1 MHPASS
7 APTSLAGFLLTRE
20 KTLNES
26 QHVAW
31 IQFGTQA

>member
-31 IQFGTQA
+31 IQFRTQA